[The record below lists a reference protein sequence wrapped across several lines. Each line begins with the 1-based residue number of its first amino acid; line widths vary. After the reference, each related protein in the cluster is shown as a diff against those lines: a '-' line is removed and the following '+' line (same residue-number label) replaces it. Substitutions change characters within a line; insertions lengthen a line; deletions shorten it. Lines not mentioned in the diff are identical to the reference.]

1 MKELSFDEL
10 ISFEALYKAHTVA
23 RCSKRQKWDVIAFEN
38 NLFSNLTKLEQSLKN
53 GEYKV
58 GNYKKFTIHE
68 PKEREIEALGYPDR
82 VVQHTICDNFLT
94 PYYDRRLIYANCAC
108 RIGKGS
114 HFARKLLKSYF
125 VNFIK
130 HHKKGYIL
138 KCDIKKYF
146 ANINHEQLYKI
157 IDKIKDKKVVTLLK
171 VIIESYNSDIG
182 VGLPIGNQVSQIMG
196 IVYLDKIDRL
206 IKEQLRIK
214 YYVRY
219 MDDLILI
226 HESKEYLKQC
236 FEKINKV
243 LSSLKLEFNKKTQFL
258 RISQG
263 VEFLGAKYVVK
274 DNKVLQFIKKQSKKK
289 FIKNKKNLA
298 ILKAHSLISKDYIK
312 SSTAGI
318 KGHTKGFNCHRLL
331 PKIMP

>member
-10 ISFEALYKAHTVA
+10 TSFEALYKAHTVA

-38 NLFSNLTKLEQSLKN
+38 NLFSNLTNLEQSLKN

-58 GNYKKFTIHE
+58 GNYKKFLIHE
-68 PKEREIEALGYPDR
+68 PKEREIEALGYTDR

-125 VNFIK
+125 VDFIK
-130 HHKKGYIL
+130 RFKKGYIL
-138 KCDIKKYF
+138 KCDVKKYF
-146 ANINHEQLYKI
+146 ANINHQELYKI
-157 IDKIKDKKVVTLLK
+157 IDKIKDKKVVALLK

-196 IVYLDKIDRL
+196 IVFLDKLDRL
-206 IKEQLRIK
+206 IKEQLRVK

-236 FEKINKV
+236 FEKINNV

-263 VEFLGAKYVVK
+263 VEFLGAKYIVK

-289 FIKNKKNLA
+289 FIKNKKNLER
-298 ILKAHSLISKDYIK
+298 LKAHSLISSDYIK
-312 SSTAGI
+312 SSIAGI